1 MVYPRNVNNTT
12 TTTTVPPVAEGP
24 FGGVGSGQG
33 AAGNS
38 TIDEDFYVRI
48 SSILDTEG
56 TASKTPL
63 GNGYLKEYEVQTG
76 IPDPEEGPVV
86 RLISA
91 EEFLTSDEWQSQR
104 REILGTGAAYKY
116 IYFPTD
122 VGAQA
127 RQLTPYLRVQTKNLL
142 SAAGLIDLNKTVGAE
157 IDDEFLKG
165 LKAAM
170 EFSMNNGGSFSWTAG
185 IKLLAGTTQAAA
197 LGGLG
202 GGYTFGDEAL
212 DEYVE
217 DLKKKAE
224 ARKGAPLSDYEKQYI
239 TGKFVEGPAEEFK
252 QSLTGLGAGSAPSL
266 SYDVTTGQAIQTPG
280 MEAEEPDVSILNEGG
295 QDVLDEI
302 FEPREELQRQAD
314 VEDDTFYRM
323 QRNLAGLKAAESQP
337 VPRTR

>member
-1 MVYPRNVNNTT
+1 MVHIPGHYDTT
-12 TTTTVPPVAEGP
+12 TNTTVPQGP
-24 FGGVGSGQG
+24 FGGVGSGTG
-33 AAGNS
+33 AANNS
-38 TIDEDFYVRI
+38 SIDEDFYVRI
-48 SSILDTEG
+48 ASILDTAG
-56 TASKTPL
+56 ATTKTPL

-76 IPDPEEGPVV
+76 ITDPEEGPVV
-86 RLISA
+86 KVISA
-91 EEFLTSDEWQSQR
+91 EEFLTSDEWQTQR
-104 REILGTGAAYKY
+104 RDILGTGAAYGY
-116 IYFPTD
+116 VYFPTD
-122 VGAQA
+122 IGAQA

-170 EFSMNNGGSFSWTAG
+170 EFSMNNGGTFTWTAG
-185 IKLLAGTTQAAA
+185 LKVLAGQTQAAA

-224 ARKGAPLSDYEKQYI
+224 ARKGSPLSDYEKQYI
-239 TGKFVEGPAEEFK
+239 TGKLVQGPAEEFK
-252 QSLTGLGAGSAPSL
+252 QSLTGLGAGTAPSL

-280 MEAEEPDVSILNEGG
+280 MEAEEPDVDILTEGG
-295 QDVLDEI
+295 ENVLDEI

-314 VEDDTFYRM
+314 VEDETFYRM
-323 QRNLAGLKAAESQP
+323 QRNLAGLKTAEAQP
-337 VPRTR
+337 VPRIG

>member
-1 MVYPRNVNNTT
+1 MPGHYDT
-12 TTTTVPPVAEGP
+12 TTTTVPQGP

-33 AAGNS
+33 AGNNS
-38 TIDEDFYVRI
+38 SIDEDFYVRI
-48 SSILDTEG
+48 QSILDTA
-56 TASKTPL
+56 TTTNKTPL
-63 GNGYLKEYEVQTG
+63 GNGYLKEYEVETG
-76 IPDPEEGPVV
+76 ITDPEEGPVV
-86 RLISA
+86 KNISA

-116 IYFPTD
+116 VYFPTD

-239 TGKFVEGPAEEFK
+239 TGKFVEGPVEQFK
-252 QSLTGLGAGSAPSL
+252 QSLTGLGAGSAPTL
-266 SYDVTTGQAIQTPG
+266 GYDITTGQAIQTPG
-280 MEAEEPDVSILNEGG
+280 MEAEEPDVSILEEGG

-302 FEPREELQRQAD
+302 FKPREELQRQSD
-314 VEDDTFYRM
+314 IEDDTFYRM
-323 QRNLAGLKAAESQP
+323 QRNLAGLKTAESQP
-337 VPRTR
+337 VQRLT